1 MRRSDFLI
9 HQIRSI
15 GRNQLNSDGSAS
27 ISDDEILQYI
37 NDAQDRAEALIA
49 STKAIDKL
57 FAKEIII
64 DVVAGQESYAIND
77 RVFMNRS
84 IDMVEF
90 SASGQLG
97 DYVLLDKI
105 ETYNRDTNTT
115 SYPVGYSRRGGRL
128 YLTPIPSVSSGKLR
142 ITFIGALDDIDV
154 RRGLISTVNGLTSTG
169 FTSIVLDSSANTYEA
184 SALTPNWS
192 TIDYIC
198 VVDKDGNRKAR
209 NIPFGSYVTGT
220 NTFSPAAGY
229 TFISG
234 ETVAVNDYCVWG
246 KYKTTHSGLPDE
258 WERYLI
264 HYAVEALLHKDSSD
278 DVVMQ
283 SDKLQRLE
291 QDLIAAMSAQTAEI
305 QRIPQLN
312 RYEWF

>member
-9 HQIRSI
+9 TQVREI
-15 GRNQLNSDGSAS
+15 GRNQLNSDGTAS
-27 ISDDEILQYI
+27 ISDNEILQYL

-49 STKAIDKL
+49 STKSVEKVFSKEAI
-57 FAKEIII
+57 IT
-64 DVVAGQESYAIND
+64 VVASQEAYTVND

-115 SYPVGYSRRGGRL
+115 NYPVGYSRRGGDI
-128 YLTPIPSVSSGKLR
+128 YLTPIPSVGGGLLR
-142 ITFIGALDDIDV
+142 ITFNAALDDIDI
-154 RRGLISTVNGLTSTG
+154 RRAGITTVTGLTSTT
-169 FTSIVLDSSANTYEA
+169 FTSITLDSTANSYETG
-184 SALTPNWS
+184 SPNWT

-198 VVDKDGNRKAR
+198 IVDKDGNRRAR
-209 NIPFGSYVTGT
+209 NIPFGTYSTAT
-220 NTFSPAAGY
+220 NIFTPAAGY

-234 ETVAVNDYCVWG
+234 AGETIATTDFCVFG
-246 KYKTTHSGLPDE
+246 KYHTTHSGLPDE

-264 HYAVEALLHKDSSD
+264 AYAVEALLHKDSSD
-278 DVVMQ
+278 DVVKQ
-283 SDKLQRLE
+283 SEKLQTME
-291 QDLIAAMSAQTAEI
+291 DDLINALVAQTAEI

-312 RYEWF
+312 RYEWY